1 MVDGGAMIDA
11 ALHWLGYG
19 LCHQIP
25 ERSFFGGG
33 HQLPVCARDTGIY
46 LGFVVALLVMAL
58 LDRGR
63 RRAGMPPAWLLGVG
77 FAALVA
83 LGWDGI
89 TSYAGLRVTTNVI
102 RLATGTGTGFAIAL
116 VIGPL
121 LNTQMWRHRS
131 EERVL
136 GSPIEGLVWCA
147 AAPVTFA
154 VTLWG
159 APLVGTA
166 YPLAVA
172 AAVLVTFTAVNLVLV
187 SLVPHFERTFDRLR
201 DAWPALLWA
210 FALSLVEFALADW
223 ARLALLSLIKQ
234 V

>member
-1 MVDGGAMIDA
+1 MVNT

-19 LCHQIP
+19 LCHQLP
-25 ERSFFGGG
+25 DRSFFGGG
-33 HQLPVCARDTGIY
+33 QQLPVCARDTGIY
-46 LGFVVALLVMAL
+46 LGFVVALLVMTR

-63 RRAGMPPAWLLGVG
+63 RRTGMPPAWLLGVG
-77 FAALVA
+77 FAAIVA

-89 TSYAGLRVTTNVI
+89 TSYAGLRTTTNVI
-102 RLATGTGTGFAIAL
+102 RLATGTGAGFAIAL

-121 LNTQMWRHRS
+121 LNTQLWRQRS

-136 GSPIEGLVWCA
+136 GSPIEGVMWCL

-154 VTLWG
+154 ATLWG
-159 APLVGTA
+159 GPLIGIA
-166 YPLAVA
+166 YPLTVAV
-172 AAVLVTFTAVNLVLV
+172 AVLVTFTAVNLALV
-187 SLVPHFERTFDRLR
+187 SLVPSFERTFDRLR
-201 DAWPALLWA
+201 DAWPAVLWA
-210 FALSLVEFALADW
+210 LALSLLEFVLADW